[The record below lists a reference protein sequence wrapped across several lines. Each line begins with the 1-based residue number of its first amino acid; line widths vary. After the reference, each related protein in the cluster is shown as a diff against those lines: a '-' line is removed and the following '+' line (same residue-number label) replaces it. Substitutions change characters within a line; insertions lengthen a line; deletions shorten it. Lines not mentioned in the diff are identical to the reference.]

1 VLKSP
6 SVFWF
11 AVLVAAL
18 VVLYLLTRRSP
29 RDDKDISSEDKD
41 ISPEDT
47 DRLPPPPKA

>member
-6 SVFWF
+6 SVFWY

-29 RDDKDISSEDKD
+29 RGDKDLSHEDKD

-47 DRLPPPPKA
+47 DRLTPPPKA

>member
-18 VVLYLLTRRSP
+18 VVLYLLTRRPP
-29 RDDKDISSEDKD
+29 RDDKD

-47 DRLPPPPKA
+47 DHLPPPPSA